1 MIGYNQV
8 MSDSR
13 TLESAYASLDPLRE
27 AWSAGYYV
35 RRPDECEV
43 HAALREDGSADDK
56 TILVGMWGSGKT
68 TELRRLAAELGRDH
82 VVMYIDAPQ
91 AMNLTDFHYADLLIL
106 IGAEVLKAGE
116 DVELSEGFDDLR
128 AWYEERLFQQMGVGE
143 EDSLSQ
149 KCKRIGRKIA
159 LELPSRA
166 LARGQVEGGLAELL
180 ESLNSALEA
189 LRAWTGKRV
198 LIIVDGLDRAYDPG
212 QLKRAFAQPALLEP
226 ACRMVYAAPW
236 FLLYDREFR
245 VASAAFT
252 RCCKLHNVKLYEA
265 DGSTYRPGWEM
276 LREVLARRMAR
287 DLMCAGAIERLIEYS
302 GGVIRE
308 LLILAREAVLLA
320 RRERRQVIEAD
331 VERVVDRARGSYAVM
346 VTGEDYRA
354 LSQVLAG
361 QGQLNEALLSALFM
375 KGLLVGDEGGA
386 MAINPLMRPLV
397 AQYIQHAGVYKSS

>member
-1 MIGYNQV
+1 
-8 MSDSR
+8 MSGSR
-13 TLESAYASLDPLRE
+13 TTLESAYASLDPLRE

-68 TELRRLAAELGRDH
+68 TELRRLAAELGQDH

-91 AMNLTDFHYADLLIL
+91 AMNLMDVHYADLLIL
-106 IGAEVLKAGE
+106 IGAEVLKVGD
-116 DVELSEGFDDLR
+116 DVGLSGALMSY
-128 AWYEERLFQQMGVGE
+128 YEERLFQQMGVGE
-143 EDSLSQ
+143 EDSLGQ
-149 KCKRIGRKIA
+149 KCERIGRKIA
-159 LELPSRA
+159 LELPNRA

-180 ESLNSALEA
+180 ESLNCALEA
-189 LRAWTGKRV
+189 LRTRTGKRV
-198 LIIVDGLDRAYDPG
+198 LVIVDGLDKAYDPG
-212 QLKRAFAQPALLEP
+212 QLKRAFAQLEL

-245 VASAAFT
+245 AASAAFT

-276 LREVLARRMAR
+276 LREVLARRMDP
-287 DLMCAGAIERLIEYS
+287 DLMRAGVIERLIEYS

-308 LLILAREAVLLA
+308 LLTLAREAVLLA
-320 RRERRQVIEAD
+320 RRERGQVIEAD
-331 VERVVDRARGSYAVM
+331 VERAVEGARKSYAAVM
-346 VTGEDYRA
+346 TEKDYRA

-361 QGQLNEALLSALFM
+361 RGQLSEALLSALFL
-375 KGLLVGDEGGA
+375 KGLLVGDEGGE
-386 MAINPLMRPLV
+386 MAINPLVRPLV
-397 AQYIQHAGVYKSS
+397 AQYVYHAGVYKSS